1 MVGRRMKNK
10 KGISNVLTVA
20 FLVLGLLIAIL
31 QLYVTSTGTNWGE
44 MLSIGEE
51 PLEIDCASLEE
62 GHDECCI
69 ENDYGYWDESKQQC
83 ISEVNENPEMS
94 GGGGGK

>member
-1 MVGRRMKNK
+1 MKNK
-10 KGISNVLTVA
+10 KGISNVLTVT
-20 FLVLGLLIAIL
+20 FLILGLLIALL

-51 PLEIDCASLEE
+51 PSKVDCASLEE
-62 GHDECCI
+62 GQEQCCI

-83 ISEVNENPEMS
+83 ISEVNESPETE